1 MEETDARLECLRLA
15 AQDARQTGD
24 HSPDKVVKR
33 AHAYADFVLGVEK
46 RGELAEVPQKS
57 VQEDAVM
64 LDCGCGAGDVDRC
77 QRSPCPRKT
86 YGALDGSSITYMEPD
101 ATVSDIARIVNA
113 ARDAGPST
121 Y

>member
-33 AHAYADFVLGVEK
+33 AHAYADFVLHGK
-46 RGELAEVPQKS
+46 QPAALAKVPQ
-57 VQEDAVM
+57 DAAAE
-64 LDCGCGAGDVDRC
+64 GG
-77 QRSPCPRKT
+77 
-86 YGALDGSSITYMEPD
+86 
-101 ATVSDIARIVNA
+101 TVSDIARVVNA